1 MTNRK
6 VLVSQ
11 YDLKDYKGMAGLVE
25 LLKIRHKRNR
35 MFAKLIELVKEQKS
49 FEEESMLYNYDGAD
63 KDQIWECMEFFYQNL
78 WEKGLKEFIWSDDKD
93 EWENYNILLK
103 YKDKYSLVSIVYGI
117 GSFCIIAP
125 ADEEYMKTHKAEI
138 IDLENVHVKTTGEII
153 LYV

>member
-1 MTNRK
+1 
-6 VLVSQ
+6 
-11 YDLKDYKGMAGLVE
+11 
-25 LLKIRHKRNR
+25 

-49 FEEESMLYNYDGAD
+49 FEEESMLYNYEGAD

-78 WEKGLKEFIWSDDKD
+78 WEKGMREFIWTDEKD

-117 GSFCIIAP
+117 GSFCVIAS

>member
-49 FEEESMLYNYDGAD
+49 FEEESMLYNYEGAD

-78 WEKGLKEFIWSDDKD
+78 WENGMREFI
-93 EWENYNILLK
+93 
-103 YKDKYSLVSIVYGI
+103 G
-117 GSFCIIAP
+117 
-125 ADEEYMKTHKAEI
+125 
-138 IDLENVHVKTTGEII
+138 KTTTFS
-153 LYV
+153 